1 MPETKRQIISE
12 ESQIDNG
19 PIIPRLSPYIE
30 IHSFDKGDS
39 VIRHI
44 TLGYR
49 VKVSQQTVQ
58 LLDFLDGQ
66 RTIDEICFCY
76 RERYHIGI
84 SSQEVYCL
92 LFEKLASYGI
102 IEQEDVQI
110 KEKGRERHL
119 WLSFIFL
126 KKNAV
131 MVVSSVFSFLFTP
144 LVFYFLFFAMFVFLS
159 TVITLNF
166 NEITSNTDKLFS
178 FNIFY
183 YLLAFELGS
192 LFHEIGHAS
201 ACRRYGASPGGIGF
215 GFYLFLPVLFSD
227 VSDVW
232 RLKPKERVIVN
243 IGGIYFEMIL
253 ASLMLIAYYISNDF
267 ALLVIPCALIIN
279 TLWNLNPF
287 VKYDGYWILSDA
299 LGIPNLHKNAN
310 KTFVLF
316 IKNLVN
322 RKLEA
327 LSVKDF
333 FLVIYELTSKTYILI
348 LLMTVLFVNPD
359 SIIYFP
365 VNVYI
370 FIKSVLA
377 NINEF
382 TFSKL
387 SSFIIPGIFYIL
399 VFQFILGFIK
409 SKMSNKKK

>member
-1 MPETKRQIISE
+1 M
-12 ESQIDNG
+12 
-19 PIIPRLSPYIE
+19 
-30 IHSFDKGDS
+30 
-39 VIRHI
+39 
-44 TLGYR
+44 
-49 VKVSQQTVQ
+49 
-58 LLDFLDGQ
+58 
-66 RTIDEICFCY
+66 
-76 RERYHIGI
+76 
-84 SSQEVYCL
+84 
-92 LFEKLASYGI
+92 
-102 IEQEDVQI
+102 
-110 KEKGRERHL
+110 HL